1 MIIQNITTR
10 NTAWICSCHGDC
22 CGILGNYK
30 ALGPEL
36 MKSSPIY
43 QNLSH
48 YELNYDKDA
57 CIQCGACVERCPM
70 QCITLDDEGYPQVD
84 AHCFRCG
91 QCGMTCPAGARTL
104 SAKPQDEWGFL
115 PYSILD
121 DDNNKAAWRFEHG
134 LIW

>member
-1 MIIQNITTR
+1 
-10 NTAWICSCHGDC
+10 
-22 CGILGNYK
+22 
-30 ALGPEL
+30 
-36 MKSSPIY
+36 
-43 QNLSH
+43 
-48 YELNYDKDA
+48 
-57 CIQCGACVERCPM
+57 M

-121 DDNNKAAWRFEHG
+121 DDNNTAAWRFEHG